1 MGTDIGA
8 KIGIDGEAA
17 FRSSL
22 AAINSQLKNLGSE
35 MKSVI
40 SAFSGMENSEGAVT
54 AKGDVLKRS
63 LNASAE
69 KMKLLQSQSERAKA
83 RLATLSDELE
93 KSKQKFGENSEEARK
108 AQDAYNRQVKT
119 VNDLQTQ
126 MNRTTTEM
134 NRMEQEMQELGNSS
148 DTLSKDL
155 DKTEQSSARMK
166 AAMKAAVSAAAAAV
180 GTLSGLGIA
189 AIKVGSDFEE
199 SMSQVAATMGM
210 SVSEIHEGS
219 EAYETLSAAAKNAGA
234 TTKFTATQAAE
245 ALNYLALAGY
255 DAGTSAEVLPSV
267 LNLAAA
273 GGLDLAYASDLATDA
288 MAALGIEANAD
299 NLTQFGDQ
307 MARASSKANYSVAQL
322 GEAILTVG
330 GTAKNLAGGTV
341 ELNTALGVLANR
353 GIKGAEGGTALRNMI
368 LSLSAPTDK
377 AAATLKSLG
386 VSAFDAE
393 GNLNPLNETFKKMD
407 AAMQSL
413 SQEEKTNALNN
424 IFNKVD
430 LKSAEAMLAGCGA
443 EFDNLSASIANS
455 SGAMQDMADV
465 QMDNLKGQMTILGS
479 GLEGLGIQVYEKF
492 ETPMKEAAETAI
504 TSVDEVARNLRS
516 GKLSESVD
524 NLAES
529 TGHFME
535 EITALAVKALPKAIN
550 ALATMLRHTKEIK
563 NVTLTAAAAVGTFK
577 AVQSLSTAVKS
588 WQAAEKAVRVYT
600 AALAVNRNAEL
611 LLTSTLSAKEI
622 VVGVVTGKIALMTAA
637 QTAYN
642 AVVAACPLGLLIA
655 GAAALT
661 IGLVS
666 LLSAT
671 EEESEGMREFRKRL
685 EETTDS
691 INQQAEARKSMKET
705 AQESINQSLSEMAYT
720 DSLIRQLQQLCDANG
735 QVKDGYEN
743 RAKALAEQIN
753 SVIPNA
759 ISLTEK
765 EGQAYVQTADNLE
778 LLMEKKRVNALLN
791 AKEEAYTAAIQN
803 QTEAMQNL
811 VTLQDDIAAKKQEL
825 IEKEKAYQDALMGG
839 STGEQTKAMAALQQ
853 VKDDLAELQG
863 NYDKQVN
870 ILREGY
876 EAIDNY
882 ERLAAAAQSNSIEEM
897 KAAVADYSYQQ
908 QKVTDETKDAL
919 DQRAEAIEGHLKER
933 LKMAQDAGY
942 EIRES
947 ELNYLTE
954 TFEDY
959 CDIARQYEAAGREIP
974 ENVTKGINETAPQ
987 VAKAYSVMHEK
998 GLIETEKANAKME
1011 SLARNCTEGFA
1022 NGLLSKDAMN
1032 KVVSA
1037 AEKISTTLK
1046 EKIKAIFKI
1055 KSPSRVMR
1063 DEVGKQIPA
1072 GVAVGIEDGTGEAV
1086 KAAEQMAEDVA
1097 EAAEGMDSMVAFA
1110 QQTARKVGD
1119 VLKSELEKTNSEIEA
1134 LQKKSE
1140 EKKAAEELKEYKS
1153 NLAKKRAE
1161 LKKAEK
1167 KNRQKIQEEIAK
1179 LESDWNKKQED
1190 AAKTAEEKKLKER
1203 LSALQTFQKEY
1214 ESALSKI
1221 ESKQTSLQEKLADYG
1236 SLFERVKTEDDKE
1249 LFQLGDLDAEIRKIR
1264 KYSDAIEE
1272 MQAKGLSGGLMSE
1285 ISAMSVDD
1293 ALDYMDKLSRMS
1305 DVKLQEYIQKYE
1317 EKQQLAAEAAKK
1329 FYQSE
1334 FDALEQNYTEKLPQT
1349 LGEVKE
1355 ELYQAG
1361 TEAAKSFTQGM
1372 TADSKTD
1379 VAGAVSGAVASAS
1392 QNTQGITMKQ
1402 IVASLQAQEPVL
1414 TEYVQA
1420 MEMRLAEVMTGFR
1433 VEYVNIGEMMMAGL
1447 ADGIENGRSGVI
1459 QAVAEVVAAAIA
1471 KAKSKL
1477 DIHSPSKVFEGFGEY
1492 SMEGYEIGIKDKMKS
1507 VMRTV
1512 QNSMDAVARPPR
1524 VETATGSISKSQT
1537 YTYGDINVHIDSIK
1551 SEREARVVAEQIEF
1565 LRRQQDTGR
1574 GGNT

>member
-69 KMKLLQSQSERAKA
+69 KMKLLQNQSERAKA

-119 VNDLQTQ
+119 VNDLQTK

-148 DTLSKDL
+148 DALSKDL

-210 SVSEIHEGS
+210 SVSEIHNGS
-219 EAYETLSAAAKNAGA
+219 EAYETLATAAKNAGA

-288 MAALGIEANAD
+288 MAALGIEASAD

-393 GNLNPLNETFKKMD
+393 GNLNPLNETFKKLD
-407 AAMQSL
+407 AAMQSM
-413 SQEEKTNALNN
+413 SQEQKTNVLNN

-430 LKSAEAMLAGCGA
+430 LKSAEAMLAGCGV
-443 EFDNLSASIANS
+443 EFDNLSASIASS

-535 EITALAVKALPKAIN
+535 ETTALAVKALPKAIN
-550 ALATMLRHTKEIK
+550 ALAAMLRHTKEIK
-563 NVTLTAAAAVGTFK
+563 NVTLTAAAAIGTFK
-577 AVQSLSTAVKS
+577 AVQSLSTVVKS

-611 LLTSTLSAKEI
+611 LLTSTLSAKEL
-622 VVGVVTGKIALMTAA
+622 VVGVVTGKIALMTTA

-671 EEESEGMREFRKRL
+671 EEESTGMREFRKRL

-705 AQESINQSLSEMAYT
+705 AQESINQSLSEMDYT
-720 DSLIRQLQQLCDANG
+720 DSLIRQLQELCDANG

-765 EGQAYVQTADNLE
+765 EGQAYVQTADNLD

-791 AKEEAYTAAIQN
+791 AKEETYTAAIQN
-803 QTEAMQNL
+803 QAEAMQNL
-811 VTLQDDIAAKKQEL
+811 ITLEDDIATKKQEL
-825 IEKEKAYQDALMGG
+825 IEKEKELQDALMNG
-839 STGEQTKAMAALQQ
+839 STGQQTKAMSALQQ
-853 VKDDLAELQG
+853 VKDDLAEMEGLYTEQT
-863 NYDKQVN
+863 D
-870 ILREGY
+870 ILRSSY
-876 EAIDNY
+876 QDIDEYNSL
-882 ERLAAAAQSNSIEEM
+882 LALSQSNSLEEI
-897 KAAVADYSYQQ
+897 KNGLNEYVYQQ
-908 QKVTDETKDAL
+908 QRVTDETKDQL
-919 DQRAEAIEGHLKER
+919 DQQLEVTSRNFATR

-942 EIRES
+942 DIGQA
-947 ELNYLTE
+947 ELDALMSTKDDFLNAVQAYA
-954 TFEDY
+954 D
-959 CDIARQYEAAGREIP
+959 AGREVP
-974 ENVTKGINETAPQ
+974 KALKAGVDENAVLYANALVTMKD
-987 VAKAYSVMHEK
+987 K
-998 GLIETEKANAKME
+998 GLIEMKKAESEILRMAAEGVSYAKQFVQDVE
-1011 SLARNCTEGFA
+1011 FSPEDASRTDLDFLTKVVETVIDAGATTVNIPDTVGYTTPDEFYRIIRHLKENVPNIGKAVHCHNDLGLAVANSLAAVRAGARQVEGTINGIGERAGNVALEEVIMALRTRAGQFGDVTDNINTKEIVRTSRIVARMSGMQVQRSKAIVGENAFAHSSGIHQHGILNCRETYEVMDPQAVGWGATELPLTKHSGRAAVKSRLEQLGHVLTEEEVNTVFERFKKVGDSKKFVYDDDLSA
-1022 NGLLSKDAMN
+1022 IVDDSLHASTGLWELDFLQFVAGSHARPTATVGLLKEGKKFEDSSTGNGAVDA
-1032 KVVSA
+1032 V
-1037 AEKISTTLK
+1037 
-1046 EKIKAIFKI
+1046 IKAIERITRRKGTL
-1055 KSPSRVMR
+1055 KGYSVNAAS
-1063 DEVGKQIPA
+1063 EGK
-1072 GVAVGIEDGTGEAV
+1072 
-1086 KAAEQMAEDVA
+1086 
-1097 EAAEGMDSMVAFA
+1097 
-1110 QQTARKVGD
+1110 
-1119 VLKSELEKTNSEIEA
+1119 
-1134 LQKKSE
+1134 
-1140 EKKAAEELKEYKS
+1140 
-1153 NLAKKRAE
+1153 
-1161 LKKAEK
+1161 
-1167 KNRQKIQEEIAK
+1167 
-1179 LESDWNKKQED
+1179 D
-1190 AAKTAEEKKLKER
+1190 A
-1203 LSALQTFQKEY
+1203 
-1214 ESALSKI
+1214 
-1221 ESKQTSLQEKLADYG
+1221 
-1236 SLFERVKTEDDKE
+1236 
-1249 LFQLGDLDAEIRKIR
+1249 
-1264 KYSDAIEE
+1264 
-1272 MQAKGLSGGLMSE
+1272 
-1285 ISAMSVDD
+1285 
-1293 ALDYMDKLSRMS
+1293 
-1305 DVKLQEYIQKYE
+1305 
-1317 EKQQLAAEAAKK
+1317 
-1329 FYQSE
+1329 
-1334 FDALEQNYTEKLPQT
+1334 
-1349 LGEVKE
+1349 LGEVTVHVDFGQPKPIVGKGASTDVIE
-1355 ELYQAG
+1355 ASARAYLNAVNRSIRMENMPQPNNLDAG
-1361 TEAAKSFTQGM
+1361 T
-1372 TADSKTD
+1372 
-1379 VAGAVSGAVASAS
+1379 
-1392 QNTQGITMKQ
+1392 I
-1402 IVASLQAQEPVL
+1402 
-1414 TEYVQA
+1414 
-1420 MEMRLAEVMTGFR
+1420 
-1433 VEYVNIGEMMMAGL
+1433 
-1447 ADGIENGRSGVI
+1447 
-1459 QAVAEVVAAAIA
+1459 
-1471 KAKSKL
+1471 
-1477 DIHSPSKVFEGFGEY
+1477 
-1492 SMEGYEIGIKDKMKS
+1492 
-1507 VMRTV
+1507 
-1512 QNSMDAVARPPR
+1512 
-1524 VETATGSISKSQT
+1524 
-1537 YTYGDINVHIDSIK
+1537 
-1551 SEREARVVAEQIEF
+1551 
-1565 LRRQQDTGR
+1565 
-1574 GGNT
+1574 

>member
-35 MKSVI
+35 MKSVV

-69 KMKLLQSQSERAKA
+69 KMKLLQNQSERAKA

-148 DTLSKDL
+148 DVLSKDL

-210 SVSEIHEGS
+210 SVSEIHNGS
-219 EAYETLSAAAKNAGA
+219 EAYETLATAAKNAGA

-288 MAALGIEANAD
+288 MAALGIEASAD

-386 VSAFDAE
+386 VSAFDAG
-393 GNLNPLNETFKKMD
+393 GNLNPLNETFKKLD
-407 AAMQSL
+407 AAMQSM
-413 SQEEKTNALNN
+413 SQEKKTNVLND

-443 EFDNLSASIANS
+443 EFDNLSASIASS

-535 EITALAVKALPKAIN
+535 ETTALAVKALPKAIN
-550 ALATMLRHTKEIK
+550 ALAAMLRHTKEIK
-563 NVTLTAAAAVGTFK
+563 NVTLTAAAAIGTFK
-577 AVQSLSTAVKS
+577 AVQSLSTVVKS

-611 LLTSTLSAKEI
+611 LLTSTLSAKEL

-705 AQESINQSLSEMAYT
+705 AQESINQSLSEMDYT
-720 DSLIRQLQQLCDANG
+720 DSLIRQLQELCDANG

-765 EGQAYVQTADNLE
+765 EGQAYVQTADNLD

-803 QTEAMQNL
+803 QAEAMQNL
-811 VTLQDDIAAKKQEL
+811 ITLEDDIATKKQEL
-825 IEKEKAYQDALMGG
+825 FEKEKELQDALMNG
-839 STGEQTKAMAALQQ
+839 STGQQTKAMSALQQ
-853 VKDDLAELQG
+853 VKDDLAEMEGLYTEQT
-863 NYDKQVN
+863 D
-870 ILREGY
+870 ILRSSY
-876 EAIDNY
+876 QDIDEYNSL
-882 ERLAAAAQSNSIEEM
+882 LALSQSNSLEEI
-897 KAAVADYSYQQ
+897 KNGLNEYVYQQ
-908 QKVTDETKDAL
+908 QRVTDETKDQL
-919 DQRAEAIEGHLKER
+919 DQQLEVTSRNFATR

-942 EIRES
+942 DIGQA
-947 ELNYLTE
+947 ELDALMSTKDDFLNAVQAYA
-954 TFEDY
+954 D
-959 CDIARQYEAAGREIP
+959 AGREVP
-974 ENVTKGINETAPQ
+974 KALKAGVDENAVLYANALVTMKD
-987 VAKAYSVMHEK
+987 K
-998 GLIETEKANAKME
+998 GLIEMKKAESEME
-1011 SLARNCTEGFA
+1011 SVAENCTKGFA
-1022 NGLLSKDAMN
+1022 NGLLSKGAIN
-1032 KVVSA
+1032 KVVAAATKLGSSA
-1037 AEKISTTLK
+1037 ASTLK
-1046 EKIKAIFKI
+1046 KFLDIH
-1055 KSPSRVMR
+1055 SPSRVMR

-1086 KAAEQMAEDVA
+1086 
-1097 EAAEGMDSMVAFA
+1097 EAAERWQRTLRRRQRGDSMVAFA

-1179 LESDWNKKQED
+1179 LENDWNKKQED

-1203 LSALQTFQKEY
+1203 LSALQSFQKEY

-1221 ESKQTSLQEKLADYG
+1221 ESKQTSLQEKLSDYG

-1249 LFQLGDLDAEIRKIR
+1249 IFRLGDLDAEIRKIQ
-1264 KYSDAIEE
+1264 KYSNAIEE
-1272 MQAKGLSGGLMSE
+1272 MQTKGLSGGLMSE

-1293 ALDYMDKLSRMS
+1293 ALDYMDQLSRMS

-1317 EKQQLAAEAAKK
+1317 EKQQLAADAAKK

-1349 LGEVKE
+1349 IGEVKD

-1361 TEAAKSFTQGM
+1361 TEAAKSFAQGM
-1372 TADSKTD
+1372 AVDSKTD
-1379 VAGAVSGAVASAS
+1379 IAGAVSGAVATAN

-1420 MEMRLAEVMTGFR
+1420 LEMRLVEVMTGFR

-1524 VETATGSISKSQT
+1524 VETATGGISKSQT

-1574 GGNT
+1574 GGNK

>member
-1 MGTDIGA
+1 MATDIGA

-22 AAINSQLKNLGSE
+22 SAINAQLKNLGSE
-35 MKSVI
+35 MKTVV

-69 KMKLLQSQSERAKA
+69 KMKLLQNQSERAKTK
-83 RLATLSDELE
+83 LASLSEELE
-93 KSKQKFGENSEEARK
+93 KSKQEFGENSAEAQK
-108 AQDAYNRQVKT
+108 AQDSYNRQVVV
-119 VNDLQTQ
+119 VNRLETQMNQTTTQ
-126 MNRTTTEM
+126 MNRM
-134 NRMEQEMQELGNSS
+134 KQEMQELGSGA
-148 DTLSKDL
+148 DTLAKDL
-155 DKTEQSSARMK
+155 EKPEKGSARMQTAIK
-166 AAMKAAVSAAAAAV
+166 AAASAVAAAA

-210 SVSEIHEGS
+210 SVAEIHEGS

-288 MAALGIEANAD
+288 MAALGIEASAD

-341 ELNTALGVLANR
+341 ELNAALGVLANR
-353 GIKGAEGGTALRNMI
+353 GVKGAEGGTALRNMI
-368 LSLSAPTDK
+368 LSLSAPTDT

-393 GNLNPLNETFKKMD
+393 GNLRPLNETFKD
-407 AAMQSL
+407 LDTAMQSL
-413 SQEEKTNALNN
+413 TQEKKTNALND

-443 EFDNLSASIANS
+443 EFDNLAYAITNS
-455 SGAMQDMADV
+455 SGAMQDMAEV

-492 ETPMKEAAETAI
+492 ETPMKEAAKTAI
-504 TSVDEVARNLRS
+504 ASVDNIARELRS

-529 TGHFME
+529 TGCFME
-535 EITALAVKALPKAIN
+535 ETTALAVKALPKAIN
-550 ALATMLRHTKEIK
+550 ALAAMLRHTKEIK
-563 NVTLTAAAAVGTFK
+563 NVTLTAAAAIGTFK
-577 AVQSLSTAVKS
+577 AVQSLSAVVKG

-600 AALAVNRNAEL
+600 AALEVNRNAEL
-611 LLTSTLSAKEI
+611 LLTSTLGAKEL

-642 AVVAACPLGLLIA
+642 AVVAACPIGLLIA

-671 EEESEGMREFRKRL
+671 EEESESAREFNKRL
-685 EETTDS
+685 NETTDS
-691 INQQAEARKSMKET
+691 INQQAEARKNMKET
-705 AQESINQSLSEMAYT
+705 AQESINQSLSEMDYT
-720 DSLIRQLQQLCDANG
+720 DRLIRQLQELCDANG
-735 QVKDGYEN
+735 RVKDGYEN

-753 SVIPNA
+753 NIIPNA

-839 STGEQTKAMAALQQ
+839 STGEQTRAMAALQR
-853 VKDDLAELQG
+853 VKDDLTEMEGL
-863 NYDKQVN
+863 YTKQTD
-870 ILREGY
+870 ILRSSY
-876 EAIDNY
+876 QDIDEYNSL
-882 ERLAAAAQSNSIEEM
+882 LALSQSNSLEEI
-897 KAAVADYSYQQ
+897 KNGLNDYVYQQ
-908 QKVTDETKDAL
+908 QRVTDETKDAL
-919 DQRAEAIEGHLKER
+919 DQQAEVIADNLEQR

-942 EIRES
+942 KIGRA
-947 ELNYLTE
+947 ELDGLSDN
-954 TFEDY
+954 FVAY
-959 CDIARQYEAAGREIP
+959 CDIARQYEAKGREVP
-974 ENVTKGINETAPQ
+974 ENIKKGIEDTAPQ
-987 VAKAYSVMHEK
+987 VANAYAVMHEK
-998 GLIETEKANAKME
+998 GLIKTEEASAKME

-1022 NGLLSKDAMN
+1022 KGLLSQDAMK

-1037 AEKISTTLK
+1037 AEKIGTTLK
-1046 EKIKAIFKI
+1046 NKIKAIFDI
-1055 KSPSRVMR
+1055 HSPSRVMR

-1072 GVAVGIEDGTGEAV
+1072 GIAVGIADGTDEAV
-1086 KAAEQMAEDVA
+1086 KAAEQMADDVV
-1097 EAAEGMDSMVAFA
+1097 EAASGIDSMVDAA
-1110 QQTARKVGD
+1110 QRTARKVGD
-1119 VLKSELEKTNSEIEA
+1119 VLKSELEKTNGEIEEM
-1134 LQKKSE
+1134 QKKAE
-1140 EKKAAEELKEYKS
+1140 EKKAAEELKEYKDS
-1153 NLAKKRAE
+1153 LAKKRAE

-1167 KNRQKIQEEIAK
+1167 KNRQKIQDEITK
-1179 LESDWNKKQED
+1179 LEKDWNKKQED

-1221 ESKQTSLQEKLADYG
+1221 ESKQNSLQEKLADYG

-1249 LFQLGDLDAEIRKIR
+1249 LFQLGDLDAEIRKIQR
-1264 KYSDAIEE
+1264 YSQAIED
-1272 MQAKGLSGGLMSE
+1272 MQIKGISDGLMSE

-1305 DVKLQEYIQKYE
+1305 DVKFEEYIRKYD
-1317 EKQQLAAEAAKK
+1317 EKQRLAAEAAKK

-1334 FDALEQNYTEKLPQT
+1334 FDALEQNYTEKLPQA
-1349 LGEVKE
+1349 LGEVKG

-1361 TEAAKSFTQGM
+1361 MEAAKSFVKGM
-1372 TADSKTD
+1372 TANSKTD
-1379 VAGAVSGAVASAS
+1379 VAGVVSGAVASAS
-1392 QNTQGITMKQ
+1392 QNTQGTTMKQ
-1402 IVASLQAQEPVL
+1402 IVSSLQAQEPVL
-1414 TEYVQA
+1414 TEYIQA
-1420 MEMRLAEVMTGFR
+1420 MEIRLTEVMVGYR
-1433 VEYVNIGEMMMAGL
+1433 AEYVSIGEMMMAGC
-1447 ADGIENGRSGVI
+1447 AKGIKNGRSGVI
-1459 QAVAEVVAAAIA
+1459 NAVAEVVAAAIA
-1471 KAKSKL
+1471 KAKEKL
-1477 DIHSPSKVFEGFGEY
+1477 DIHSPSKVFEGFGAY
-1492 SMEGYEIGIKDKMKS
+1492 SMEGYEIGIKDRMQS

-1512 QNSMDAVARPPR
+1512 QNSMAMAAQPPKT
-1524 VETATGSISKSQT
+1524 EKAGSSISKSQT

-1551 SEREARVVAEQIEF
+1551 SEREARVVAEQLEF
-1565 LRRQQDTGR
+1565 LRRQQNTGR

>member
-69 KMKLLQSQSERAKA
+69 KMKLLQNQSERAKA

-108 AQDAYNRQVKT
+108 AQDAYNKQVVA
-119 VNDLQTQ
+119 VNRLETQ
-126 MNRTTTEM
+126 MNQTTTQM

-148 DTLSKDL
+148 DALSKDL

-210 SVSEIHEGS
+210 SVSEIHNGS
-219 EAYETLSAAAKNAGA
+219 EAYETLATAAKNAGA

-288 MAALGIEANAD
+288 MAALGIEASAD

-386 VSAFDAE
+386 VSAFDAK
-393 GNLNPLNETFKKMD
+393 GNLNPLNETFKKLD
-407 AAMQSL
+407 AAMQSM
-413 SQEEKTNALNN
+413 SQEKKTNVLND

-535 EITALAVKALPKAIN
+535 ETTALAVKALPKAIN

-563 NVTLTAAAAVGTFK
+563 NVTLTAAAAIGTFK
-577 AVQSLSTAVKS
+577 AVNKLSTIVKS

-611 LLTSTLSAKEI
+611 LLTSTLSAKQL

-655 GAAALT
+655 GAAVLT
-661 IGLVS
+661 VGLVS

-671 EEESEGMREFRKRL
+671 EKESESTREFNKRL
-685 EETTDS
+685 NETTDS
-691 INQQAEARKSMKET
+691 IKKQKEAQESMKET
-705 AQESINQSLSEMAYT
+705 AQESINQSLSEIDHT
-720 DSLIRQLQQLCDANG
+720 ESLIRQLQELCDANG

-753 SVIPNA
+753 NVIPDA
-759 ISLTEK
+759 IRLTEQ
-765 EGQAYVQTADNLE
+765 EGQAYIQTADNLDS
-778 LLMEKKRVNALLN
+778 LMAKKRINALLAAN
-791 AKEEAYTAAIQN
+791 EEAYTAAIQN
-803 QTEAMQNL
+803 QAEAMQNL
-811 VTLQDDIAAKKQEL
+811 ITLEGDIATKKQEL
-825 IEKEKAYQDALMGG
+825 ADKEKAYQDAMMGG
-839 STGEQTKAMAALQQ
+839 SLGAQEKTREALLQ
-853 VKDDLAELQG
+853 VKDDLAELEG
-863 NYDKQVN
+863 NYDKQEN

-876 EAIDNY
+876 QAIDNY
-882 ERLAAAAQSNSIEEM
+882 QRLSAAAASNSVEEM
-897 KAAVADYSYQQ
+897 NAVASEFLYQQ
-908 QKVTDETKDAL
+908 QEVTDKTKDAL
-919 DQRAEAIEGHLKER
+919 DQRAEVIESYLKER

-942 EIRES
+942 EIQES

-954 TFEDY
+954 TFEAY

-974 ENVTKGINETAPQ
+974 ANIKKGIEETAPQ
-987 VAKAYSVMHEK
+987 VANAYAVMNEK
-998 GLIETEKANAKME
+998 GLLETEKANTKME

-1022 NGLLSKDAMN
+1022 NGLISKDAMN
-1032 KVVSA
+1032 KIVSS
-1037 AEKISTTLK
+1037 AEKIGTTLK

-1072 GVAVGIEDGTGEAV
+1072 GVAVGIEKGTGEAV
-1086 KAAEQMAEDVA
+1086 KAAEQMAGDVA
-1097 EAAEGMDSMVAFA
+1097 EAAEGIDSMVDFA
-1110 QQTARKVGD
+1110 QKTARKVGD

-1179 LESDWNKKQED
+1179 LENDWNKKQED

-1221 ESKQTSLQEKLADYG
+1221 ESKQNSLQEKLADYG

-1249 LFQLGDLDAEIRKIR
+1249 LFRLGDLDAEIRKIQ
-1264 KYSDAIEE
+1264 KYSNAIEE

-1334 FDALEQNYTEKLPQT
+1334 FDALEKNYTEKLPQT
-1349 LGEVKE
+1349 IGEVKE

-1372 TADSKTD
+1372 AAGGKTD
-1379 VAGAVSGAVASAS
+1379 AISAVSGAVANAS
-1392 QNTQGITMKQ
+1392 QNTQGITMQQ

-1420 MEMRLAEVMTGFR
+1420 LEMRLVEVMTGFR

-1471 KAKSKL
+1471 KAKAKL

-1524 VETATGSISKSQT
+1524 VETATGGISKSQT
-1537 YTYGDINVHIDSIK
+1537 YTYGDINVHIDSVK

-1565 LRRQQDTGR
+1565 LRRQQSAGR
-1574 GGNT
+1574 GGNK

>member
-35 MKSVI
+35 MKSVV

-69 KMKLLQSQSERAKA
+69 KMKLLQNQSERAKA

-134 NRMEQEMQELGNSS
+134 NRMKQEMQELGNSS
-148 DTLSKDL
+148 DALSKDL
-155 DKTEQSSARMK
+155 DKTEKSSARLK

-210 SVSEIHEGS
+210 SVSEIHNGS
-219 EAYETLSAAAKNAGA
+219 EAYETLATAAKNAGA

-288 MAALGIEANAD
+288 MAALGIEASAD

-307 MARASSKANYSVAQL
+307 MAMASSKANYSVAQL

-407 AAMQSL
+407 AAMQSM
-413 SQEEKTNALNN
+413 SQEQKTNVLNN
-424 IFNKVD
+424 IFNKID

-535 EITALAVKALPKAIN
+535 ETTALAVKALPKAIN
-550 ALATMLRHTKEIK
+550 ALAAMLRHTKEIK
-563 NVTLTAAAAVGTFK
+563 NVTLTAAAAIGTFK
-577 AVQSLSTAVKS
+577 AVQSLSTVVKS

-611 LLTSTLSAKEI
+611 LLTSTLSAKEL

-671 EEESEGMREFRKRL
+671 EEESEGMREFRKCL

-705 AQESINQSLSEMAYT
+705 AQESINQSLSEMDYT
-720 DSLIRQLQQLCDANG
+720 DSLIRQLQELCDANG

-765 EGQAYVQTADNLE
+765 EGQAYVQTADNLD

-803 QTEAMQNL
+803 QAEAMQNL
-811 VTLQDDIAAKKQEL
+811 ITLEDDIATKKQEL
-825 IEKEKAYQDALMGG
+825 IEKEKELQDALMNG
-839 STGEQTKAMAALQQ
+839 STGQQTKAMSALQQ
-853 VKDDLAELQG
+853 VKDDLAEMEGLYTEQT
-863 NYDKQVN
+863 D
-870 ILREGY
+870 ILRSSY
-876 EAIDNY
+876 QDIDEYNSL
-882 ERLAAAAQSNSIEEM
+882 LALSQSNSLEEI
-897 KAAVADYSYQQ
+897 KNGLNEYVYQQ
-908 QKVTDETKDAL
+908 QRVTDETKDQL
-919 DQRAEAIEGHLKER
+919 DQQLEVTSRNFATR

-942 EIRES
+942 DIGQA
-947 ELNYLTE
+947 ELDALMSTKDDFLNAVQAYA
-954 TFEDY
+954 D
-959 CDIARQYEAAGREIP
+959 AGREVPKVLKAGID
-974 ENVTKGINETAPQ
+974 ENAVLYANALVTMKD
-987 VAKAYSVMHEK
+987 K
-998 GLIETEKANAKME
+998 GLIEMKKAESEME
-1011 SLARNCTEGFA
+1011 SVMESVAENCTKGFA
-1022 NGLLSKDAMN
+1022 NGLLSEGAIN
-1032 KVVSA
+1032 KVVA
-1037 AEKISTTLK
+1037 AAIKLGSPAVSTLK
-1046 EKIKAIFKI
+1046 KLFGIH
-1055 KSPSRVMR
+1055 SPSRVMR

-1086 KAAEQMAEDVA
+1086 EAAEKMAEDIA
-1097 EAAEGMDSMVAFA
+1097 EAAAGMDSMVAFA

-1179 LESDWNKKQED
+1179 LENDWNKKQED

-1249 LFQLGDLDAEIRKIR
+1249 IFRLGDLDVEIRKIQ
-1264 KYSDAIEE
+1264 KYSNAIEE

-1317 EKQQLAAEAAKK
+1317 EKQQLAADAAKK

-1349 LGEVKE
+1349 LGEVKD

-1361 TEAAKSFTQGM
+1361 TEAAKSFAQGM
-1372 TADSKTD
+1372 AAGSKTD
-1379 VAGAVSGAVASAS
+1379 IAGAVSGAVATAN

-1420 MEMRLAEVMTGFR
+1420 LEMRLVEVMTGFR

-1459 QAVAEVVAAAIA
+1459 RRRLNWTFIRPLRFL
-1471 KAKSKL
+1471 KASASIPWRATKSA
-1477 DIHSPSKVFEGFGEY
+1477 SK
-1492 SMEGYEIGIKDKMKS
+1492 IK
-1507 VMRTV
+1507 
-1512 QNSMDAVARPPR
+1512 
-1524 VETATGSISKSQT
+1524 
-1537 YTYGDINVHIDSIK
+1537 
-1551 SEREARVVAEQIEF
+1551 
-1565 LRRQQDTGR
+1565 
-1574 GGNT
+1574 

>member
-307 MARASSKANYSVAQL
+307 MAMASSKANYSVAQL

-759 ISLTEK
+759 ITLTEK

>member
-35 MKSVI
+35 MKSVV
-40 SAFSGMENSEGAVT
+40 SAFSGMENSEGAVA

-69 KMKLLQSQSERAKA
+69 KMKLLQNQSERAKA

-148 DTLSKDL
+148 DALSKDL

-210 SVSEIHEGS
+210 SVSEIHNGS
-219 EAYETLSAAAKNAGA
+219 EAYETLATAAKNAGA

-288 MAALGIEANAD
+288 MAALGIEASAD

-386 VSAFDAE
+386 VSAFDAG
-393 GNLNPLNETFKKMD
+393 GNLNPLNETFKKLD
-407 AAMQSL
+407 AAMQSM
-413 SQEEKTNALNN
+413 SQEKKTNVLND

-443 EFDNLSASIANS
+443 EFDNLSASIASS

-535 EITALAVKALPKAIN
+535 ETTALAVKALPKAIN
-550 ALATMLRHTKEIK
+550 ALAAMLRHTKEIK
-563 NVTLTAAAAVGTFK
+563 NVTLTAAAAIGTFK
-577 AVQSLSTAVKS
+577 AVQSLSTVVKS

-611 LLTSTLSAKEI
+611 LLTSTLSAKEL

-691 INQQAEARKSMKET
+691 IKQQEEAQKSMKET
-705 AQESINQSLSEMAYT
+705 AQESINQSLSEMDYT
-720 DSLIRQLQQLCDANG
+720 DSLIRQLQELCDANG

-765 EGQAYVQTADNLE
+765 EGQAYVQTADNLD

-803 QTEAMQNL
+803 QAEAMQNL
-811 VTLQDDIAAKKQEL
+811 ITLEDDIATKKQEL
-825 IEKEKAYQDALMGG
+825 IEKEKELQDALMNG
-839 STGEQTKAMAALQQ
+839 STGQQTKAMSALQQ
-853 VKDDLAELQG
+853 VKDDLAELEG
-863 NYDKQVN
+863 SYEKQKN

-876 EAIDNY
+876 QDIDNY
-882 ERLAAAAQSNSIEEM
+882 NQLLTAAQSNSIEEM
-897 KAAVADYSYQQ
+897 KAATDDYLYQQ
-908 QKVTDETKDAL
+908 QEVTDKTKDAL
-919 DQRAEAIEGHLKER
+919 DQRAEVIADNLEQR
-933 LKMAQDAGY
+933 LKMVKDSGY
-942 EIRES
+942 EIGQA
-947 ELNYLTE
+947 ELDGLTDN
-954 TFEDY
+954 FEAY

-974 ENVTKGINETAPQ
+974 KNITKGINEATPQ
-987 VAKAYSVMHEK
+987 VVTAFDTMYDK
-998 GLIETEKANAKME
+998 GLLEGEKVTIEMDRLAK
-1011 SLARNCTEGFA
+1011 NCTEGFA
-1022 NGLLSKDAMN
+1022 NGLISEDSKN
-1032 KVVSA
+1032 KIRNSC
-1037 AEKISTTLK
+1037 KH
-1046 EKIKAIFKI
+1046 IFNLVPDWAKKWLGI
-1055 KSPSRVMR
+1055 HSPSRVMR

-1086 KAAEQMAEDVA
+1086 EAAEQMAEDIA

-1179 LESDWNKKQED
+1179 LENDWNKKQED
-1190 AAKTAEEKKLKER
+1190 ATKTAEEKKLKER

-1249 LFQLGDLDAEIRKIR
+1249 IFRLGDLDAEIRKIQ
-1264 KYSDAIEE
+1264 KYSNAIEE

-1285 ISAMSVDD
+1285 ISEMSVDD

-1317 EKQQLAAEAAKK
+1317 EKQQLAADAAKK

-1349 LGEVKE
+1349 IGEVKD

-1361 TEAAKSFTQGM
+1361 TEAAKSFTEGM
-1372 TADSKTD
+1372 AAGGKTD
-1379 VAGAVSGAVASAS
+1379 ATSAVSGAVATAT

-1420 MEMRLAEVMTGFR
+1420 LEMRLVEVMTGFR

-1524 VETATGSISKSQT
+1524 VETATGGISKSQT
-1537 YTYGDINVHIDSIK
+1537 YTYGDINVHIDSVN

-1574 GGNT
+1574 GGNK

>member
-22 AAINSQLKNLGSE
+22 SAINSQLKNLGSE
-35 MKSVI
+35 MKSVV

-69 KMKLLQSQSERAKA
+69 KMKLLQNQSERAKA

-148 DTLSKDL
+148 DALSKDL
-155 DKTEQSSARMK
+155 DKTEKSSARLK

-210 SVSEIHEGS
+210 SVSEIHNGS
-219 EAYETLSAAAKNAGA
+219 EAYETLATAAKNTGA

-288 MAALGIEANAD
+288 MAALGIEASAD
-299 NLTQFGDQ
+299 NLTQFGDE
-307 MARASSKANYSVAQL
+307 MAMASSKANYSVAQL

-393 GNLNPLNETFKKMD
+393 GNLIPLNETFKKMD
-407 AAMQSL
+407 AAMQSM
-413 SQEEKTNALNN
+413 SQEQKTNVLNN

-443 EFDNLSASIANS
+443 EFDNLSASVASS

-535 EITALAVKALPKAIN
+535 ETTALAVKALPKAIN
-550 ALATMLRHTKEIK
+550 ALAAMLRHTKEIK
-563 NVTLTAAAAVGTFK
+563 NVTLTAAAAIGTFK
-577 AVQSLSTAVKS
+577 AVQSLSTVVKS

-611 LLTSTLSAKEI
+611 LLTSTLSAKEL

-705 AQESINQSLSEMAYT
+705 AQESINQSLSEMDYT
-720 DSLIRQLQQLCDANG
+720 DSLIRQLQELCDANG

-765 EGQAYVQTADNLE
+765 EGQAYVQTADNLD

-791 AKEEAYTAAIQN
+791 AKEETYTAAIQN
-803 QTEAMQNL
+803 QAEAMQNL
-811 VTLQDDIAAKKQEL
+811 ITLEDDIATKKQEL
-825 IEKEKAYQDALMGG
+825 IEKEKELQDALMNG
-839 STGEQTKAMAALQQ
+839 STGQQTKAMSALQQ
-853 VKDDLAELQG
+853 VKDDLAEMEGLYTEQT
-863 NYDKQVN
+863 D
-870 ILREGY
+870 ILRSSY
-876 EAIDNY
+876 QDIDEYNSL
-882 ERLAAAAQSNSIEEM
+882 LALSQSNSLEEI
-897 KAAVADYSYQQ
+897 KNGLNEYVYQQ
-908 QKVTDETKDAL
+908 QRVTDETKDQL
-919 DQRAEAIEGHLKER
+919 DQQLEVTSRNFATR

-942 EIRES
+942 DIGQA
-947 ELNYLTE
+947 ELDALMSTKDDFLNAVQAYA
-954 TFEDY
+954 D
-959 CDIARQYEAAGREIP
+959 AGREVP
-974 ENVTKGINETAPQ
+974 KALKAGVDENAVLYANALVTMKD
-987 VAKAYSVMHEK
+987 K
-998 GLIETEKANAKME
+998 GLIEMKKAESEME
-1011 SLARNCTEGFA
+1011 SVAENCTKGFA
-1022 NGLLSKDAMN
+1022 NGLLSKGAIN
-1032 KVVSA
+1032 KVVAAATKLGSSA
-1037 AEKISTTLK
+1037 ASTLK
-1046 EKIKAIFKI
+1046 KFFDIH
-1055 KSPSRVMR
+1055 SPSRVMR

-1086 KAAEQMAEDVA
+1086 EAVEKMAEDIA

-1179 LESDWNKKQED
+1179 LENDWNKKQED

-1249 LFQLGDLDAEIRKIR
+1249 IFQLGDLDAEIRKIQ
-1264 KYSDAIEE
+1264 KYSNAIEE

-1317 EKQQLAAEAAKK
+1317 EKQQLAADAAKR

-1349 LGEVKE
+1349 LGEVKD

-1361 TEAAKSFTQGM
+1361 TEAAKSFTEGM
-1372 TADSKTD
+1372 AAGGKTD
-1379 VAGAVSGAVASAS
+1379 ATSAVSGAVANAS
-1392 QNTQGITMKQ
+1392 QNTQGITMQQ

-1420 MEMRLAEVMTGFR
+1420 LEMRLVEVMTGFR

-1471 KAKSKL
+1471 KAKAKL

-1524 VETATGSISKSQT
+1524 VETATGGISKSQT
-1537 YTYGDINVHIDSIK
+1537 YTYGDINVHIDSVN

-1574 GGNT
+1574 GGNK

>member
-35 MKSVI
+35 MKSVV

-69 KMKLLQSQSERAKA
+69 KMKLLQNQSERAKA

-148 DTLSKDL
+148 DALSKDL
-155 DKTEQSSARMK
+155 DKTEKSSARLK

-210 SVSEIHEGS
+210 SVSEIHNGS
-219 EAYETLSAAAKNAGA
+219 EAYETLATAAKNAGA

-288 MAALGIEANAD
+288 MAALGIEASAD

-407 AAMQSL
+407 AAMQSM
-413 SQEEKTNALNN
+413 SQEQKTNVLNN

-535 EITALAVKALPKAIN
+535 ETTALAVKALPKAIN

-563 NVTLTAAAAVGTFK
+563 NVTLTAAAAIGTFK
-577 AVQSLSTAVKS
+577 AVNKLSTIVKS

-611 LLTSTLSAKEI
+611 LLTSTLSAKQL

-655 GAAALT
+655 GAAVLT
-661 IGLVS
+661 VGLVS

-671 EEESEGMREFRKRL
+671 EKESESTREFNKRL
-685 EETTDS
+685 NETTDS
-691 INQQAEARKSMKET
+691 IKKQKEAQESMKET
-705 AQESINQSLSEMAYT
+705 AQESINQSLSEIDHT
-720 DSLIRQLQQLCDANG
+720 ESLIRQLQELCDANG

-753 SVIPNA
+753 NVIPDA
-759 ISLTEK
+759 IRLTEQ
-765 EGQAYVQTADNLE
+765 EGQAYIQTADNLDS
-778 LLMEKKRVNALLN
+778 LMAKKRINALLAAN
-791 AKEEAYTAAIQN
+791 EEAYTAAIQN
-803 QTEAMQNL
+803 QAEAMQNL
-811 VTLQDDIAAKKQEL
+811 ITLEDDIATKKQEL
-825 IEKEKAYQDALMGG
+825 ADKEKAYQDAMMGG
-839 STGEQTKAMAALQQ
+839 SLGAQEKTREALLQ
-853 VKDDLAELQG
+853 VKDDLAELEG

-876 EAIDNY
+876 QAIDNY
-882 ERLAAAAQSNSIEEM
+882 QRLSAAAASNSVEEM
-897 KAAVADYSYQQ
+897 NAVASEFLYQQ
-908 QKVTDETKDAL
+908 QEVTDKTKDAL
-919 DQRAEAIEGHLKER
+919 DQRAEVIESYLKER

-942 EIRES
+942 EIQES

-954 TFEDY
+954 TFEAY

-974 ENVTKGINETAPQ
+974 ANIKKGIEETAPQ
-987 VAKAYSVMHEK
+987 VANAYAVMNEK
-998 GLIETEKANAKME
+998 GLLETEKANTKME

-1022 NGLLSKDAMN
+1022 NGLISKDAMN
-1032 KVVSA
+1032 KIVSS
-1037 AEKISTTLK
+1037 AEKIGTTLK

-1072 GVAVGIEDGTGEAV
+1072 GVAVGIEKGTGEAV
-1086 KAAEQMAEDVA
+1086 KAAEQMAGDVA
-1097 EAAEGMDSMVAFA
+1097 EAAEGIDSMVDFA
-1110 QQTARKVGD
+1110 QKTARKVGD

-1179 LESDWNKKQED
+1179 LENDWNKKQED

-1249 LFQLGDLDAEIRKIR
+1249 IFRLGDLDAEIRKIQ
-1264 KYSDAIEE
+1264 KYSNAIEE
-1272 MQAKGLSGGLMSE
+1272 MQTKGLSGGLMSE

-1293 ALDYMDKLSRMS
+1293 ALDYMDQLSRMS

-1317 EKQQLAAEAAKK
+1317 EKQQLAADAAKK

-1349 LGEVKE
+1349 IGEVKD

-1361 TEAAKSFTQGM
+1361 TEAAKSFAQGM
-1372 TADSKTD
+1372 VADSKTD
-1379 VAGAVSGAVASAS
+1379 IAGAVSGAVATAN

-1420 MEMRLAEVMTGFR
+1420 LEMRLVEVMTGFC

-1447 ADGIENGRSGVI
+1447 ADGIENGKSGVI
-1459 QAVAEVVAAAIA
+1459 NAVARVIAAAIA
-1471 KAKSKL
+1471 EARSKL
-1477 DIHSPSKVFEGFGEY
+1477 DIHSPSKVFEGFGAY

-1524 VETATGSISKSQT
+1524 VETATGGISKSQT
-1537 YTYGDINVHIDSIK
+1537 YTYGDINVHIDSVK

-1565 LRRQQDTGR
+1565 LRRQQSAGR
-1574 GGNT
+1574 GGNK

>member
-8 KIGIDGEAA
+8 KIGIGGEAA

-69 KMKLLQSQSERAKA
+69 KMKLLQNQSERAKA

-93 KSKQKFGENSEEARK
+93 KSKQKFGENSEETRK
-108 AQDAYNRQVKT
+108 AQDAYNKQVVV
-119 VNDLQTQ
+119 VNRLETQMNQTTTQ
-126 MNRTTTEM
+126 MNRM
-134 NRMEQEMQELGNSS
+134 KQEMQELGSSS

-210 SVSEIHEGS
+210 SVAEIHNGS
-219 EAYETLSAAAKNAGA
+219 EAYETLATAAKNAGA

-255 DAGTSAEVLPSV
+255 DAGTAAEVLPSV

-288 MAALGIEANAD
+288 MAALGIEASAD

-407 AAMQSL
+407 AAMHSL
-413 SQEEKTNALNN
+413 SQEEKTNALND

-535 EITALAVKALPKAIN
+535 ETTALAVKALPKAIN

-563 NVTLTAAAAVGTFK
+563 SVTLTAAAAIGTFK
-577 AVQSLSTAVKS
+577 AVQSLSTVVKS

-691 INQQAEARKSMKET
+691 INQQEEARKSMKET
-705 AQESINQSLSEMAYT
+705 AQESINQSLSEMDYT
-720 DSLIRQLQQLCDANG
+720 ESLIRQLQQLCDANG

-765 EGQAYVQTADNLE
+765 EGQAYVQTADNLD
-778 LLMEKKRVNALLN
+778 LLMEKKRINALLAAN
-791 AKEEAYTAAIQN
+791 EEAYTAAIQS
-803 QTEAMQNL
+803 QAEAIQNL

-839 STGEQTKAMAALQQ
+839 STGEQTKTMAALQQ
-853 VKDDLAELQG
+853 VKDDLAELEG

-897 KAAVADYSYQQ
+897 NAAIADYSYQQ

-998 GLIETEKANAKME
+998 GLIETEKASTEMTRLAK
-1011 SLARNCTEGFA
+1011 NCTEGFA
-1022 NGLLSKDAMN
+1022 NGILSKDALD
-1032 KVVSA
+1032 KVKNSCKKLADSLPEWV
-1037 AEKISTTLK
+1037 KKWLGIH
-1046 EKIKAIFKI
+1046 
-1055 KSPSRVMR
+1055 SPSRVMR

-1097 EAAEGMDSMVAFA
+1097 EAAEGMDSMVTFA

-1119 VLKSELEKTNSEIEA
+1119 VLKSELEKTNSEIETM
-1134 LQKKSE
+1134 QKKSE
-1140 EKKAAEELKEYKS
+1140 EKKAAEELKEYKDS
-1153 NLAKKRAE
+1153 LAKKQAE

-1167 KNRQKIQEEIAK
+1167 KNRQKIQDEITK

-1221 ESKQTSLQEKLADYG
+1221 ESKQSSLQEKLADYG

-1349 LGEVKE
+1349 LGEVKD

-1361 TEAAKSFTQGM
+1361 TEAAKSFAQGM
-1372 TADSKTD
+1372 VVGGKTD
-1379 VAGAVSGAVASAS
+1379 VAGAVSGAVATAS

-1420 MEMRLAEVMTGFR
+1420 LEMRLAEVMAGYR
-1433 VEYVNIGEMMMAGL
+1433 VQYVNIGEMMMAGL
-1447 ADGIENGRSGVI
+1447 ADGIENGRSGVVN
-1459 QAVAEVVAAAIA
+1459 AVAEVVAAAIA

-1477 DIHSPSKVFEGFGEY
+1477 DIHSPSKVFEGFGAY

-1524 VETATGSISKSQT
+1524 VETATGGISKFQT
-1537 YTYGDINVHIDSIK
+1537 YTYGDINVHIDSVK

-1574 GGNT
+1574 GGNK

>member
-69 KMKLLQSQSERAKA
+69 KMKLLQNQSERAKA

-108 AQDAYNRQVKT
+108 AQDAYNKQVVA
-119 VNDLQTQ
+119 VNRLETQ
-126 MNRTTTEM
+126 MNQTTTQM

-148 DTLSKDL
+148 DALSKDL

-210 SVSEIHEGS
+210 SVSEIHNGS
-219 EAYETLSAAAKNAGA
+219 EAYETLATAAKNAGA

-288 MAALGIEANAD
+288 MAALGIEASAD

-393 GNLNPLNETFKKMD
+393 GNLNPLNETFKKLD
-407 AAMQSL
+407 TVMQSM
-413 SQEEKTNALNN
+413 SQEQKTNVLNN

-492 ETPMKEAAETAI
+492 ETPMKEATETAI

-535 EITALAVKALPKAIN
+535 ETTALAVKALPKAIN
-550 ALATMLRHTKEIK
+550 ALAAMLRHTKEIK
-563 NVTLTAAAAVGTFK
+563 NVTLTAAAAIGTFK
-577 AVQSLSTAVKS
+577 AVQSLSTVVKS

-611 LLTSTLSAKEI
+611 LLTSTLSAKEL

-691 INQQAEARKSMKET
+691 IKQQEEAQKSMKET
-705 AQESINQSLSEMAYT
+705 AQESINQSLSEMDYT
-720 DSLIRQLQQLCDANG
+720 DSLIRQLQELCDANG

-765 EGQAYVQTADNLE
+765 EGQAYVQTADNLD

-803 QTEAMQNL
+803 QAEAMQNL
-811 VTLQDDIAAKKQEL
+811 ITLEDDIATKKQEL
-825 IEKEKAYQDALMGG
+825 ADKEKAYQDAMMGG
-839 STGEQTKAMAALQQ
+839 SLGAQEKTREALLQ
-853 VKDDLAELQG
+853 VKDDLAELEG

-876 EAIDNY
+876 QAIDNY
-882 ERLAAAAQSNSIEEM
+882 QRLSAAAASNSVEEM
-897 KAAVADYSYQQ
+897 NAVASEFLYQQ
-908 QKVTDETKDAL
+908 QEVTDKTKDAL
-919 DQRAEAIEGHLKER
+919 DQRAEVIESYLKER
-933 LKMAQDAGY
+933 LKMAKDAGY

-947 ELNYLTE
+947 ELSYLSE
-954 TFEDY
+954 TFEDF
-959 CDIARQYEAAGREIP
+959 CNIARQYEAAGREIP
-974 ENVTKGINETAPQ
+974 ENVKKGIENTAPQ
-987 VAKAYSVMHEK
+987 VANAYAAMHKK
-998 GLIETEKANAKME
+998 GLIETEKANKEMVRLAK
-1011 SLARNCTEGFA
+1011 NCTEGFA
-1022 NGLLSKDAMN
+1022 NGLLSKDAMS

-1037 AEKISTTLK
+1037 AEKIGTTLK

-1072 GVAVGIEDGTGEAV
+1072 GVAVGIEKGTGEAV
-1086 KAAEQMAEDVA
+1086 KAAEQMAGDVA
-1097 EAAEGMDSMVAFA
+1097 EAAEGIDSMVDFA
-1110 QQTARKVGD
+1110 QKTARKVGD

-1179 LESDWNKKQED
+1179 LENDWNKKQED
-1190 AAKTAEEKKLKER
+1190 ATKTAEEKKLKER

-1249 LFQLGDLDAEIRKIR
+1249 IFRLGDLDAEIRKIQ
-1264 KYSDAIEE
+1264 KYSNAIEE
-1272 MQAKGLSGGLMSE
+1272 IQAKGLSGGLMSE

-1317 EKQQLAAEAAKK
+1317 EKQQLAADAAKK

-1349 LGEVKE
+1349 IGEVKD

-1361 TEAAKSFTQGM
+1361 TEAAKSFTEGM
-1372 TADSKTD
+1372 AAGGKTD
-1379 VAGAVSGAVASAS
+1379 ATSAVSGAVANAS
-1392 QNTQGITMKQ
+1392 QNTQGITMQQ

-1420 MEMRLAEVMTGFR
+1420 LEMRLVEVMTGFR

-1447 ADGIENGRSGVI
+1447 ADGIENGRRGVI

-1524 VETATGSISKSQT
+1524 VETATGGISKSQT
-1537 YTYGDINVHIDSIK
+1537 YTYGDINVHIDSVN

-1574 GGNT
+1574 GGNK

>member
-35 MKSVI
+35 MKSVV

-69 KMKLLQSQSERAKA
+69 KMKLLQNQSERAKA

-148 DTLSKDL
+148 DALSKDL

-210 SVSEIHEGS
+210 SVSEIHNGS
-219 EAYETLSAAAKNAGA
+219 EAYETLATAAKNAGA

-273 GGLDLAYASDLATDA
+273 GGLDLAYASELATDA
-288 MAALGIEANAD
+288 MAALGIEASAD
-299 NLTQFGDQ
+299 NLTQFGDE
-307 MARASSKANYSVAQL
+307 MAMASSKANYSVAQL

-407 AAMQSL
+407 AAMQSM
-413 SQEEKTNALNN
+413 SQEQKTNVLNN
-424 IFNKVD
+424 IFNKID

-535 EITALAVKALPKAIN
+535 ETTALAVKALPKAIN
-550 ALATMLRHTKEIK
+550 ALAAMLRHTKEIK
-563 NVTLTAAAAVGTFK
+563 NVTLTAAAAIGTFK
-577 AVQSLSTAVKS
+577 AVQSLSTVVKS

-611 LLTSTLSAKEI
+611 LLTSTLSAKEL

-705 AQESINQSLSEMAYT
+705 AQESINQSLSEMDYT
-720 DSLIRQLQQLCDANG
+720 DSLIRQLQELCDANG

-759 ISLTEK
+759 ISLTE
-765 EGQAYVQTADNLE
+765 QAYVQTADNLD

-803 QTEAMQNL
+803 QAEAMQNL
-811 VTLQDDIAAKKQEL
+811 ITLEDDIATKKQEL
-825 IEKEKAYQDALMGG
+825 IEKEKELQDALMNG
-839 STGEQTKAMAALQQ
+839 STGQQTKAMSALQQ
-853 VKDDLAELQG
+853 VKDDLAEMEGLYTEQT
-863 NYDKQVN
+863 D
-870 ILREGY
+870 ILRSSY
-876 EAIDNY
+876 QDIDEYNSL
-882 ERLAAAAQSNSIEEM
+882 LALSQSNSLEEI
-897 KAAVADYSYQQ
+897 KNGLNEYVYQQ
-908 QKVTDETKDAL
+908 QRVTDETKDQL
-919 DQRAEAIEGHLKER
+919 DQQLEVTSRNFATR

-942 EIRES
+942 DIGQA
-947 ELNYLTE
+947 ELDALMSTKDDFLNAVQAYA
-954 TFEDY
+954 D
-959 CDIARQYEAAGREIP
+959 AGREVP
-974 ENVTKGINETAPQ
+974 KALKAGVDENAVLYANAVATMKDKGVVT
-987 VAKAYSVMHEK
+987 M
-998 GLIETEKANAKME
+998 EKAE
-1011 SLARNCTEGFA
+1011 SEMKNLATNCTKGFA
-1022 NGLLSKDAMN
+1022 NGLLSKDAMD

-1037 AEKISTTLK
+1037 AEKIGTTLK

-1086 KAAEQMAEDVA
+1086 EAVEKMAEDIA

-1179 LESDWNKKQED
+1179 LENDWNKKQED

-1249 LFQLGDLDAEIRKIR
+1249 IFQLGDLDAEIRKIQ
-1264 KYSDAIEE
+1264 KYSNAIEE

-1317 EKQQLAAEAAKK
+1317 EKQQLAADAAKR

-1334 FDALEQNYTEKLPQT
+1334 FDALEKNYTEKLPQT
-1349 LGEVKE
+1349 IGEVKE

-1372 TADSKTD
+1372 AAGGKTD
-1379 VAGAVSGAVASAS
+1379 AISAVSGAVANAS
-1392 QNTQGITMKQ
+1392 QNTQGITMQQ

-1420 MEMRLAEVMTGFR
+1420 LEMRLVEVMTGFR

-1471 KAKSKL
+1471 KAKAKL

-1524 VETATGSISKSQT
+1524 VETATGGISKSQT
-1537 YTYGDINVHIDSIK
+1537 YTYGDINVHIDSVK

-1565 LRRQQDTGR
+1565 LRRQQSAGR
-1574 GGNT
+1574 GGNK